1 MSLKGKRIG
10 FGFTGSHCTYEEV
23 MPHLEKLIAEGAEV
37 RPVVS
42 YTVQSTNTRFGEGA
56 EWIKKIEEITGF
68 KAINSIVGAEPLG
81 PKIPLDCMVIAPL
94 TGNSMS
100 KFANAM
106 TDSPVLMAAK
116 ATLRN
121 GKPVV
126 LAVSTNDALGLNGV
140 NLMRLMATKT
150 STSSHSAKM
159 HRRKTELNGS
169 SHGAL
174 EDTVLEAAREAI
186 ATGGRRKIQIYE
198 LKTKKR
204 TIFDETIILTVEYDK
219 INVIKIRRGIV
230 YSF

>member
-140 NLMRLMATKT
+140 NLMRLMATKKHLLRPIR
-150 STSSHSAKM
+150 SRCA
-159 HRRKTELNGS
+159 REKTELNGS
-169 SHGAL
+169 SYGV
-174 EDTVLEAAREAI
+174 TGRYSIRSAAREAI
-186 ATGGRRKIQIYE
+186 ATGCRRKIQIYE
-198 LKTKKR
+198 LKKRKK
-204 TIFDETIILTVEYDK
+204 TDNF
-219 INVIKIRRGIV
+219 
-230 YSF
+230 